1 LDPSSTLGASTKS
14 KIAGALTPS
23 ERPRDKDMST
33 TTQTHLMTVEEFMN
47 IDDDYHRHELIKGE
61 LLTMAPVKHLHGRVA
76 VNLTIILGLYVRA
89 NRLGVVY
96 SESGYHLERDPDT
109 VLGPDISFLSKERVD
124 QAEEGYYQGPPDLA
138 IEVLSPSDRRVYVE
152 RKLAVY
158 LETGTRSVWLVN
170 PRRRTVEVI
179 SSLNNRRMLH
189 EHDELVDDTLPGFR
203 VKVSE
208 IFA

>member
-1 LDPSSTLGASTKS
+1 
-14 KIAGALTPS
+14 
-23 ERPRDKDMST
+23 
-33 TTQTHLMTVEEFMN
+33 MTVEEFMN
-47 IDDDYHRHELIKGE
+47 IDDEPNRHELIKGE
-61 LLTMAPVKHLHGRVA
+61 LLTMTPPKPLDGRIV
-76 VNLTIILGLYVRA
+76 VNLALTLGQHVKV

-109 VLGPDISFLSKERVD
+109 VLGPDMSFVSAQRVD
-124 QAEEGYYQGPPDLA
+124 GSDEHYYDGPPDLA
-138 IEVLSPSDRRVYVE
+138 IEVLSPGDRKGYVD

-179 SSLNNRRMLH
+179 SSTGERRILH
-189 EHDELVDDTLPGFR
+189 ETDELFDDTVPGFR

-208 IFA
+208 IFE